1 MYDIRKVLR
10 KDNQSNIKRFDCF
23 CEKSVFWF
31 FYVCHYVSKGEIIYY
46 LNDYNGGTL
55 GICDYLF
62 ERIKRGARKKTI
74 QQSAYLLVKGL
85 IKKKGVNRGLFNYL
99 DDLFD
104 IPKPK
109 EKPQKTKEEL
119 IDDFE
124 NYIKGV

>member
-1 MYDIRKVLR
+1 
-10 KDNQSNIKRFDCF
+10 
-23 CEKSVFWF
+23 
-31 FYVCHYVSKGEIIYY
+31 VCHYITKGEIIFY

-62 ERIKRGARKKTI
+62 ERIKREIRKKTI
-74 QQSAYLLVKGL
+74 QQSGYLIVKGL
-85 IKKKGVNRGLFNYL
+85 LKKKGGDCVFKIL
-99 DDLFD
+99 DDLFE
-104 IPKPK
+104 IPKEK